1 MKETPKET
9 DIVEIMFNF
18 GTSEEQE
25 EVQIEFLYSYYIAKL
40 RILRRENPFEYITK
54 EQASKEGLYKDLIS
68 ACACYLHELK
78 FKPKKNERDNQESG
92 DLP

>member
-9 DIVEIMFNF
+9 DLVEIMFNF
-18 GTSEEQE
+18 DTSEEQE
-25 EVQIEFLYSYYIAKL
+25 LKQIEFLYSYYIAKL
-40 RILRRENPFEYITK
+40 RIIRRESPFEYITK
-54 EQASKEGLYKDLIS
+54 EQASKEALYKDLIA

-78 FKPKKNERDNQESG
+78 FKPKKNERDNQKSG